1 MQSGVRLPTRL
12 EDEHYRR
19 VTACSPTPDA
29 SALKGSEARIDDA
42 PAGLVTNLTSACHIL
57 ATSVPNG
64 DCMKVLMISDVYF
77 PRVNGVSTSIQTF
90 RIELEKL
97 GVQTRL
103 IAPKYP
109 RPYDESAAVIRVPSR
124 AVPLDP
130 EDRMKSRSAIKALLP
145 SLMMEG
151 FSLVHIQTPFIAHY
165 AGLELA
171 QFLGVPAIATYHT
184 FFQEYLFHYFPFA
197 PKGWMRALA
206 RRFSRAQCNQLH
218 SIVVPSA
225 PMRDA
230 LAGYGVT
237 APMHVLP
244 TGLSEDAFRRG
255 DGRRF
260 RSLLG
265 IGANRPVALFA
276 GRVAYEK
283 NIDFLIRSL
292 DIARQSI
299 PDLLLVV
306 AGEGPAMGSLAL
318 LVEKLRLKDNVHFVG
333 YLDRRTLLPACYS
346 AADVFVFASR
356 TETQG
361 LVLLEAMALGLPVVS
376 TAVMGTRDVVGP
388 GRGALVPADDENEFA
403 AAMTQVLTDPMLKKK
418 LSTEGVVYAAQWR
431 ADVMAARLMQIYQ
444 GVAPGRHQ

>member
-1 MQSGVRLPTRL
+1 
-12 EDEHYRR
+12 
-19 VTACSPTPDA
+19 
-29 SALKGSEARIDDA
+29 
-42 PAGLVTNLTSACHIL
+42 
-57 ATSVPNG
+57 
-64 DCMKVLMISDVYF
+64 MKVLMISDVYF

-103 IAPKYP
+103 IAPEYP
-109 RPYDESAAVIRVPSR
+109 QAFEDSLGVIRVPSR
-124 AVPLDP
+124 TVPRDP
-130 EDRMKSRSAIKALLP
+130 EDRMKSRRAIRALVP

-165 AGLELA
+165 AGIELA

-218 SIVVPSA
+218 SIVVPST

-237 APMHVLP
+237 TPMHVLP
-244 TGLSEDAFRRG
+244 TGMPEDAFRRG
-255 DGRRF
+255 DGEHF
-260 RSLLG
+260 RSMMG
-265 IGANRPVALFA
+265 IGAGRPVALFV
-276 GRVAYEK
+276 GRVAFEK

-292 DIARQSI
+292 DIARRSI
-299 PDLLLVV
+299 PDLLLVI

-318 LVEKLRLKDNVHFVG
+318 LVEKLRLKDNVLFVG
-333 YLDRRTLLPACYS
+333 YLNRRMMLQDCYC
-346 AADVFVFASR
+346 AADIFVFASR

-388 GRGALVPADDENEFA
+388 GRGALVPPDDEKEFA
-403 AAMTQVLTDPMLKKK
+403 AAMALVLTDPVLRQR
-418 LSTEGVVYAAQWR
+418 LSAEAVVYAEQWR

-444 GVAPGRHQ
+444 AVAPAGTA

>member
-1 MQSGVRLPTRL
+1 
-12 EDEHYRR
+12 
-19 VTACSPTPDA
+19 
-29 SALKGSEARIDDA
+29 
-42 PAGLVTNLTSACHIL
+42 
-57 ATSVPNG
+57 
-64 DCMKVLMISDVYF
+64 MKVLMISDVYF

-90 RIELEKL
+90 RVELEKL

-103 IAPKYP
+103 IAPEYP
-109 RPYDESAAVIRVPSR
+109 QPFEDSPDVIRVPSR
-124 AVPLDP
+124 AVPRDP
-130 EDRMKSRSAIKALLP
+130 EDRMKSRRAIKALVP

-218 SIVVPSA
+218 SIVVPST

-237 APMHVLP
+237 TPMHVLP
-244 TGLSEDAFRRG
+244 TGMPEDAFRRG
-255 DGRRF
+255 DGKRF
-260 RSLLG
+260 RSTLG
-265 IGANRPVALFA
+265 IGADRPVALFV
-276 GRVAYEK
+276 GRVAFEK

-292 DIARQSI
+292 VIARRAI
-299 PDLLLVV
+299 PDLLLVI
-306 AGEGPAMGSLAL
+306 AGQGPAMGSLAL
-318 LVEKLRLKDNVHFVG
+318 LVEKLRLKDNVLFVG
-333 YLDRRTLLPACYS
+333 YLNRRTLLPDCYS
-346 AADVFVFASR
+346 AADIFVFASR

-388 GRGALVPADDENEFA
+388 ERGALVPPDDEKEFA
-403 AAMTQVLTDPMLKKK
+403 AAMTRLLTDPVLRQR
-418 LSTEGVVYAAQWR
+418 LSAEAVVYAAQWR

-444 GVAPGRHQ
+444 AVAPGGHA